1 MRERVGSGSG
11 RGGGKPSGRA
21 DRPLILYKVGT
32 WRRSYDTPP
41 RRPYLLYIPPISRLY
56 LAYIYQVGKWR
67 RSYDTPPPEIELSS
81 PYWPGN
87 DNRYAHIPE
96 EEIPLT

>member
-1 MRERVGSGSG
+1 MAALLRHAASEAIS
-11 RGGGKPSGRA
+11 
-21 DRPLILYKVGT
+21 PLY
-32 WRRSYDTPP
+32 PA
-41 RRPYLLYIPPISRLY
+41 YISPISRLY